1 MRREREMSEFAC
13 YVWGSQWWHWFLAA
27 AVFVFLGVHSRTIPG
42 RIAAIIG
49 AVVTAWLG
57 AALLSL

>member
-1 MRREREMSEFAC
+1 MSEFAC